1 VVTEGE
7 EDAIGAGEMRRASA
21 AYRRPTGV
29 LLFALL
35 LTVWLTGCGSTQ
47 GGGGGGGSGQ
57 PDSVTIGYQVIPNAA
72 LVAKQRG
79 MVEEA
84 VGAPVEWLEFDSG
97 ASVITA
103 MTSGSI
109 DIALAG
115 TTAASTAIAS
125 DLPIQVIGIHDVIAE
140 SEAMVAKESSGI
152 SGLAD
157 LRGQT
162 VAVPFGSTTHFALL
176 QALSDQQ
183 IPQGDVEILDLQ
195 PQEMVAAWGSG
206 NIDAGYVWQPSLGE
220 MVNDGGQIVLTSK
233 DLLDRGIVTADL
245 ILAREEFVDEYPD
258 AATGYAQAI
267 SDAVEFYRSSPDE
280 ATAAVAEETG
290 LEPDVVQEQMNGL
303 IWLNA
308 EEHLAPEYMGTPE
321 EVGDLADTLKNTGD
335 FMMNQEQIPSSPE
348 LEVYRGKVNPT
359 FFSEVAQQ

>member
-1 VVTEGE
+1 MIMKDREDTSGVEGMNR
-7 EDAIGAGEMRRASA
+7 GML
-21 AYRRPTGV
+21 AYRRPVV
-29 LLFALL
+29 LLAFALL
-35 LTVWLTGCGSTQ
+35 AVWLTGCGSTQ
-47 GGGGGGGSGQ
+47 GGQGGGGSGQ
-57 PDSVTIGYQVIPNAA
+57 PDSVRIGYQVIPNAA

-84 VGAPVEWLEFDSG
+84 VGVPVEWLEFDSG

-115 TTAASTAIAS
+115 TTAASTAIAT

-140 SEAMVAKESSGI
+140 SEALVAKEGSGI

-157 LRGQT
+157 LRGKA

-176 QALSDQQ
+176 QALSDEQ
-183 IPQGDVEILDLQ
+183 IPQQDIEILDLQ

-206 NIDAGYVWQPSLGE
+206 NIDAGYVWEPSLGE
-220 MVNDGGQIVLTSK
+220 MVSNGGKIVLTSQ

-245 ILAREEFVDEYPD
+245 IVARTEFVEEYPD
-258 AATGYAQAI
+258 VTTGYAQAI
-267 SDAVEFYRSSPDE
+267 NDAVEFYRSNPDE

-290 LEPDVVQEQMNGL
+290 LEPDVVREQMNGL

-321 EVGDLADTLKNTGD
+321 EVGALAETLKNTGD
-335 FMMNQEQIPSSPE
+335 FMRDQEQIPSSPE
-348 LEVYRGKVNPT
+348 LQTYRDKVNPT
-359 FFSEVAQQ
+359 FFSQVAQQ

>member
-1 VVTEGE
+1 
-7 EDAIGAGEMRRASA
+7 MPL
-21 AYRRPTGV
+21 AYRKLV
-29 LLFALL
+29 ILLAFALGL
-35 LTVWLTGCGSTQ
+35 ALITGCGSGSSQGGQ
-47 GGGGGGGSGQ
+47 GGGGS
-57 PDSVTIGYQVIPNAA
+57 DMVRIGYQIVPNAA
-72 LVAKQRG
+72 LLAKQQG
-79 MVEEA
+79 AMEEA
-84 VGAPVEWLEFDSG
+84 MGVPVEWSQFDSG
-97 ASVITA
+97 SAVITA
-103 MTSGSI
+103 MSSGSI
-109 DIALAG
+109 DVALAG
-115 TTAASTAIAS
+115 TTAAATAIAS
-125 DLPIQVIGIHDVIAE
+125 ELPIQVIGIHDVIAE
-140 SEAMVAKESSGI
+140 SESLVAKESSGI

-157 LRGQT
+157 LRGKT